1 MSAISELAWLRKP
14 IDEFPNGL
22 MVMVED
28 KTLRINRLT
37 LPDQGGQPF
46 LMIADFSKQT
56 QISVL

>member
-1 MSAISELAWLRKP
+1 
-14 IDEFPNGL
+14 

>member
-1 MSAISELAWLRKP
+1 MAWLRKP